1 MSSPQHCDRR
11 TVLTTVAWSVPAVVV
26 SSSAPAFATSP
37 TAAPLSL
44 ESSPRGN
51 GAWDLSVENP
61 RSEPV
66 SVALVFTPTPDEA
79 TAGSLQA
86 YSGFSELSVAPAA
99 QSYTLTG
106 TLAAGATTSG
116 WCWWREGDGSS
127 TPTVELLVDGD
138 SHDRIS
144 LSV

>member
-1 MSSPQHCDRR
+1 MSPQHLDRR
-11 TVLTTVAWSVPAVVV
+11 TVLATVAWSVPAVTVAA
-26 SSSAPAFATSP
+26 STPAFAASP
-37 TAAPLSL
+37 SAAPLSL
-44 ESSPRGN
+44 DHEPRGN

-66 SVALVFTPTPDEA
+66 SVSLVFTPTPDEA

-86 YSGFSELSVAPAA
+86 YSGFSELSVTPAA

-116 WCWWREGDGSS
+116 WCWWREDGGASA
-127 TPTVELLVDGD
+127 PTVELLVDGD
-138 SHDRIS
+138 SHDSIS
-144 LSV
+144 LQV